1 MSSNQK
7 IEYLGQLREKLE
19 ILRNDSD
26 FLLRVE
32 NSNPW
37 FISDY
42 TIKAIDSI
50 CQELLDPLKLEA
62 WMSRYTFPENPHSI
76 GVIAAGNI
84 PLVSFHDI
92 LCVYASP
99 YRLHLKVSSKDQFI
113 ATQLI
118 DIWTAIDAEWKDRL
132 TLVDR
137 IEGCDKII
145 ATGSNNT
152 FKYFEHYF
160 SKYASILRKN
170 RTSIAIIKKDT
181 SDRDL
186 DELMDDIFSYFGLGC
201 RNVSKIWIESGF
213 DTDRIFEASERYN
226 YLFSHSKYMNN
237 YDYQRTLLLLNKVPH
252 LSNDFFIL
260 KEDSQLFSPLSV
272 VHYQKYDSVDEITPE
287 LITKAE
293 DIQCVIGG
301 DHIPFGQS
309 QCPSLFDYAD
319 GIDVMHFL
327 SD

>member
-7 IEYLGQLREKLE
+7 IEYLGQLKEKLE

-50 CQELLDPLKLEA
+50 CHELLDPLKLEA
-62 WMSRYTFPENPHSI
+62 WMSHYTFPEKPHSI

-99 YRLHLKVSSKDQFI
+99 YRLNLKVSSKDQFLT
-113 ATQLI
+113 TQII
-118 DIWTAIDAEWKDRL
+118 DIWTAIDVEWKDRL
-132 TLVDR
+132 TIVDR

-160 SKYASILRKN
+160 SKYASI
-170 RTSIAIIKKDT
+170 
-181 SDRDL
+181 
-186 DELMDDIFSYFGLGC
+186 
-201 RNVSKIWIESGF
+201 
-213 DTDRIFEASERYN
+213 
-226 YLFSHSKYMNN
+226 
-237 YDYQRTLLLLNKVPH
+237 
-252 LSNDFFIL
+252 
-260 KEDSQLFSPLSV
+260 
-272 VHYQKYDSVDEITPE
+272 
-287 LITKAE
+287 
-293 DIQCVIGG
+293 
-301 DHIPFGQS
+301 
-309 QCPSLFDYAD
+309 
-319 GIDVMHFL
+319 
-327 SD
+327 